1 MGLLGLDA
9 PDVFCGLVRE
19 GGVVHAA
26 AELHRAP
33 SSVAARVVDAPREV
47 DNAKAEA
54 PGRALPRGP

>member
-1 MGLLGLDA
+1 
-9 PDVFCGLVRE
+9 VRE

-47 DNAKAEA
+47 DNARAEA